1 MLKEEKINEV
11 NRIFEVLKFEDLDD
25 LKLYNDLKDS
35 AETALECI
43 NEDFK
48 NKAFSLIFLNKLSFE
63 NINDQVES
71 VTQELKVTKK
81 LYDDRCKDLFTIE
94 TDFEVINHQ
103 VKQIIDAN

>member
-1 MLKEEKINEV
+1 ML
-11 NRIFEVLKFEDLDD
+11 LKSLNATFI
-25 LKLYNDLKDS
+25 
-35 AETALECI
+35 AAL
-43 NEDFK
+43 
-48 NKAFSLIFLNKLSFE
+48 AFSLIFLNKLSFE

-103 VKQIIDAN
+103 VKQIIDANWVSYGSLAQPRHEVNDTMK